1 MTLAARIAALA
12 ELTLRDPGQATRA
25 LLAEGVPLPART
37 LGLLLVSVLSAVLAS
52 VQLGALTEPVD
63 PLIAAMTASPF
74 RAALVQWLILGLSV
88 LMIHGVGRFLGGRGN
103 LPDAMLIMVW
113 LQFLLLGPQ
122 LLQLVADLISPELAG
137 IIGLVALGLFLWLL
151 TACIAELHGFRS
163 RGLVFLGIIGSSLGA
178 GFVIAFVLILALGP
192 EVFLPNV

>member
-12 ELTLRDPGQATRA
+12 KLTLRDPAQATRA

-52 VQLGALTEPVD
+52 LQIGVQTEPVE

-88 LMIHGVGRFLGGRGN
+88 LLIHGVGRLFNGRGN
-103 LPDAMLIMVW
+103 LPDALLIMVW

-122 LLQLVADLISPELAG
+122 LLQLLADLILPELAG
-137 IIGLVALGLFLWLL
+137 IIGLVTLGLFLWLL
-151 TACIAELHGFRS
+151 TAFVTELHGFGS
-163 RGLVFLGIIGSSLGA
+163 RGLVFLGVIASSLGA
-178 GFVIAFVLILALGP
+178 GVVIAFALILVLGP
-192 EVFLPNV
+192 EVFLPHV

>member
-12 ELTLRDPGQATRA
+12 RLTLRDPAQATRA

-52 VQLGALTEPVD
+52 LQIGVQTEPVE

-88 LMIHGVGRFLGGRGN
+88 LLIHGVGRLFNGRGN
-103 LPDAMLIMVW
+103 LPDALLIMVW
-113 LQFLLLGPQ
+113 LQFLLLARSEPAPRERKSCK
-122 LLQLVADLISPELAG
+122 LRFAPLS
-137 IIGLVALGLFLWLL
+137 
-151 TACIAELHGFRS
+151 TA
-163 RGLVFLGIIGSSLGA
+163 
-178 GFVIAFVLILALGP
+178 
-192 EVFLPNV
+192 